1 MTHLLREVQRQPR
14 ENFVTRSESLLRKS
28 TSNRLSEIL
37 KVLERILLVL
47 VLVSDSIHVG
57 EFIGQLRQ
65 HLSTR
70 QGCHSPTT
78 ILDNVTNS
86 SSAQLTNVDSGGGS
100 YHGVVACRSMSTKT
114 HMHPAPQHPR
124 YSLETYHV
132 IVTIFTAIYYTRRR
146 NERPLRSHARRTFEG
161 YFQRQRNTTKAVLVV
176 SVAVPVHENCRTAVL
191 VLVLEFSSSH
201 PHSVFT
207 VYSTSFDSTV
217 HALLNL
223 TVLQCLNTHRMSY
236 ALTIMRH
243 LPVAC
248 DCTKV
253 HPSRRTC

>member
-1 MTHLLREVQRQPR
+1 MNDHCDRMPDGHLKAIFNV
-14 ENFVTRSESLLRKS
+14 NG
-28 TSNRLSEIL
+28 
-37 KVLERILLVL
+37 ILLL
-47 VLVSDSIHVG
+47 
-57 EFIGQLRQ
+57 
-65 HLSTR
+65 
-70 QGCHSPTT
+70 
-78 ILDNVTNS
+78 
-86 SSAQLTNVDSGGGS
+86 
-100 YHGVVACRSMSTKT
+100 
-114 HMHPAPQHPR
+114 
-124 YSLETYHV
+124 
-132 IVTIFTAIYYTRRR
+132 
-146 NERPLRSHARRTFEG
+146 
-161 YFQRQRNTTKAVLVV
+161 NTTKGVLVV